1 MTVIRADDVASA
13 LTCSSGDLS
22 GAVAD
27 GGIPQAASRWS
38 TSMFS
43 GRYGFEHDVLPGHF
57 PSNLNVTFRTMH
69 GSKGLEADYIVIPG
83 MTTGVFGF
91 PSNIADDTVLDLAM
105 PAPESFAHAEERRL
119 LYVALTRARRGVT
132 LITSPL
138 RMSPFV
144 IELLD
149 EPHVTVTGDSDTPVE
164 VCSMCG
170 RGTMVERSEQIRT
183 VPRLLRLPG
192 MQETT
197 RLSEAADVP
206 SSAH

>member
-1 MTVIRADDVASA
+1 
-13 LTCSSGDLS
+13 
-22 GAVAD
+22 
-27 GGIPQAASRWS
+27 
-38 TSMFS
+38 
-43 GRYGFEHDVLPGHF
+43 
-57 PSNLNVTFRTMH
+57 MH

-83 MTTGVFGF
+83 MTTGTLGF
-91 PSNIADDTVLDLAM
+91 PSNIADDPVLALVM

-132 LITSPL
+132 LITPPQ

-170 RGTMVERSEQIRT
+170 RGTMVERRSRFGPFLACSAFPACKNKRNLQKRPT
-183 VPRLLRLPG
+183 L
-192 MQETT
+192 
-197 RLSEAADVP
+197 P
-206 SSAH
+206 SSVH

>member
-1 MTVIRADDVASA
+1 MVSIDI
-13 LTCSSGDLS
+13 L
-22 GAVAD
+22 
-27 GGIPQAASRWS
+27 
-38 TSMFS
+38 
-43 GRYGFEHDVLPGHF
+43 GRYRHQRDLLPKHL
-57 PSNLNVTFRTMH
+57 PSNLRVTFRTVH

-83 MTTGVFGF
+83 MTTGTLGF
-91 PSNIADDTVLDLAM
+91 PSNIADDPVLDLVM

-149 EPHVTVTGDSDTPVE
+149 EPHVTVTVTGDSGTPVE

-170 RGTMVERSEQIRT
+170 RGTMVKRRSRFGPFLACSAFPACKNKRALENRPT
-183 VPRLLRLPG
+183 L
-192 MQETT
+192 
-197 RLSEAADVP
+197 P